1 MPPRGGTVRLLR
13 GSGPADEAEAGC
25 LRIASE
31 VSPGAEGQLGLL
43 CRDVASPGVGSS
55 GVLRGLTGSGLKA
68 SWVVAKGESKDQE
81 SIGQQLGATRVGCER
96 TREGKNAS
104 KRMKLLVESDSAV
117 SGPEQPGCA
126 GPRVCL
132 KGSS

>member
-68 SWVVAKGESKDQE
+68 SWVESLKGKAKTRRVSASSSG
-81 SIGQQLGATRVGCER
+81 QLGLAVNGLVKGR
-96 TREGKNAS
+96 TLR
-104 KRMKLLVESDSAV
+104 
-117 SGPEQPGCA
+117 SG
-126 GPRVCL
+126 
-132 KGSS
+132 